1 MMPACPALVV
11 PAAVLL
17 ELAGGV
23 AVKLHGPGG
32 ASAGELASA
41 VLPWGSC
48 PCRAGSPKVL
58 A

>member
-17 ELAGGV
+17 GLAGGV

-32 ASAGELASA
+32 ASAGEL
-41 VLPWGSC
+41 VPV
-48 PCRAGSPKVL
+48 PCRLTEGARLEVFHCSL
-58 A
+58 